1 MLWDMSSK
9 QGGCPQFDIS
19 VSAVLPDDKKTGLWN
34 SCVTSLGGGGGGGR
48 DGFVK
53 TAGGSSICL
62 IPSNLKMVCI

>member
-34 SCVTSLGGGGGGGR
+34 SCVTSLGGGGGVEEG
-48 DGFVK
+48 
-53 TAGGSSICL
+53 
-62 IPSNLKMVCI
+62 MVL